1 MRLSFVVLAALVFA
15 PLASA
20 QSQYAKGEGTYLSL
34 GHLKLWGGNGGLSA
48 FELGGEVGRRL
59 GNGVDVGL
67 IGSYGTYGLRSDTYG
82 TTGWSAGVTAGLTRP
97 APLGTVAR
105 LQGLVA
111 YGRVDGT
118 YPAEDA
124 PALRY
129 DRSSLTGD
137 VSATLGK
144 EIPIVGSVRLQPAV
158 GLYGRAAGTV
168 GIGADDSFEQRPGPQ
183 FDAGLQVE
191 LPVRFRLFGTDAA
204 LVTGVRRSLV
214 PGEVSMRSTIPT
226 VGLRI
231 NF

>member
-1 MRLSFVVLAALVFA
+1 MRLSFVALAALLLA

-20 QSQYAKGEGTYLSL
+20 QSQYADGEGTYLSL
-34 GHLKLWGGNGGLSA
+34 GHLKLWGGNGGLSGVE
-48 FELGGEVGRRL
+48 FGGEIGRRL
-59 GNGVDVGL
+59 GDGVDVGL
-67 IGSYGTYGLRSDTYG
+67 IGSYGTYGLRSDEYG

-111 YGRVDGT
+111 YGSVDGT
-118 YPAEDA
+118 YPEADA
-124 PALRY
+124 PDLRF

-144 EIPIVGSVRLQPAV
+144 EIPIIGSVRLQPAV
-158 GLYGRAAGTV
+158 GLYGRAVGTV
-168 GIGADDSFEQRPGPQ
+168 DIGADDSFEQRPGPRL
-183 FDAGLQVE
+183 DAGLQFE

-204 LVTGVRRSLV
+204 LVTGIRRSLV
-214 PGEVSMRSTIPT
+214 PGEVSARSAIPM